1 MKDRIKATI
10 KRLQR
15 TKNPPTY
22 YLEKLDYLLSNPSKE
37 NWINTGQYQNS
48 LTFKRKHPE
57 FSITKGVR
65 QIMFYAGEYVVELL
79 PDNVF
84 RWEDC
89 IYGSIDDVEDCIWE
103 KEKGGY
109 E

>member
-1 MKDRIKATI
+1 MKQRIKATM

-15 TKNPPTY
+15 TKKPPTY
-22 YLEKLDYLLSNPSKE
+22 YLEKLDYFLSNPSKE

-48 LTFKRKHPE
+48 FTFKKKYPE
-57 FSITKGVR
+57 FSITKGVK
-65 QIMFYAGEYVVELL
+65 QIIFYAGEYIVELL

-84 RWEDC
+84 RWDEC
-89 IYGSIDDVEDCIWE
+89 IFSSLNDVEDCIWE
-103 KEKGGY
+103 KENKNY